1 MENYLFEFNCKLT
14 KKTKNDAL
22 AGKYKLTF
30 WTSYLEIISLIATKY
45 TPPLKFIPNHEKD
58 ISKIGTQYGLTIIN
72 NQKGQTDYR
81 YIFKTALE
89 SLFAVLEYCQNNCM
103 QEESNLLLSGMKK
116 AIKSAPEQFSDR
128 EIIKINKIEERIV
141 KLTNDYKG
149 KYIFCL
155 TILDEN
161 SPNDRESELKSKEK
175 QPQLFPDQTIS
186 REKNNTTRKK
196 NVSIEYL
203 ARLVSLSVVP
213 TTASEF
219 AIDGTGT
226 KKFYLDAFTQKAIES
241 NLRLYKDRDLKL
253 RVTSDPSCQIKTVMI
268 IN

>member
-1 MENYLFEFNCKLT
+1 MENYLFEFSCKLL
-14 KKTKNDAL
+14 KKAQNDAL
-22 AGKYKLTF
+22 AGKYKLAF
-30 WTSYLEIISLIATKY
+30 WTSYLEIISLLATKH

-58 ISKIGTQYGLTIIN
+58 ISKIGTQYSLTIVN
-72 NQKGQTDYR
+72 NQKVETNYR

-116 AIKSAPEQFSDR
+116 AIESAPEQFSDR
-128 EIIKINKIEERIV
+128 EIIKINKIETRIV
-141 KLTNDYKG
+141 KLTNYFKA
-149 KYIFCL
+149 KYTFCL
-155 TILDEN
+155 TIIDEN
-161 SPNDRESELKSKEK
+161 SRNDSEPELKEKEK
-175 QPQLFPDQTIS
+175 QSQLFPDQT
-186 REKNNTTRKK
+186 TPKK
-196 NVSIEYL
+196 KDSTPPNKSVNMEYL
-203 ARLVSLSVVP
+203 ARLVSLSVIP

-226 KKFYLDAFTQKAIES
+226 KKFYLDAFTQKAVES
-241 NLRLYKDRDLKL
+241 NLRLYKDRDLQL